1 MMKVTLSIFTLMNLL
16 ATSEELAVL
25 RQRASMAGEMG
36 VTASVSL
43 AWHLRQRDAQAALA
57 QAGVAEQALLA
68 DPSVPAVLKQ
78 RLGARLLLLRAEL
91 RWLAADL
98 PGASEDLR
106 EADAIF
112 CSVGDDIGHGD
123 CSWLEAFVMDD
134 LGQGQAARRALADAL
149 AAYQAGG
156 DSLRLAQT
164 QARQIRAL
172 AFSDLTA
179 AAAGL
184 RQQFPA
190 GSDQALPPELALF
203 VVVARGLVEAMTND
217 LGGAIQHF
225 MQAHTLAQAFG
236 QARIASIMANNVADT
251 FVRLGDFE
259 LGLEWHER
267 ALQLA
272 RRHAWP
278 GSLGTA
284 LSKLGD
290 VLRMLGRFDEAR
302 NFLLESE
309 AQLARLSGS
318 RPFCTV
324 LNVLG
329 LLALDCGEPAE
340 ALPRFQ
346 ALEIHAQASM
356 AADMLEYAWRGQAAS
371 YLGLGRVEEAQA
383 CANVAMQQARAQ
395 GDNFGQIRALTLL
408 AQASDGAAALA
419 FLQQALRLGQGIQGY
434 APSAELHRELAKA
447 HAACGDFEAA
457 YASALA
463 AQEAHAKTHT
473 AALEQR
479 SLALQIQHQLD
490 RARAEAA
497 HHRQAAAALQ
507 ASLGVLE
514 GLGAIGREIT
524 ASLDTQAVLFA
535 LRQHV
540 NELLD
545 APCFVIYVMD
555 ERSGEL
561 TMALGIENG
570 IPLEPDRLTLNDPE
584 RVVARC
590 ARERA
595 EIVMNLVPDGLDE
608 GPQVWPGTMET
619 WSLLYGPLLAG
630 ERLIGVMTIQSPQRD
645 AYGERELAIF
655 RTLCAYGAIALDNA
669 AAYAQAASAQQRADL
684 ALNRLKQTQDELI
697 HHEKL
702 ASLGALVAGIAHEL
716 NTPIGNSLLVAST
729 LRDSSQHLL
738 RQLDA
743 GVLRRSELSRYAHSL
758 GDSAGLLSRNIEKA
772 AELVSSFKQLAV
784 DQTSDQRRQFDL
796 AQVCAEVALTLR
808 QRVSLA
814 GHRMEIDVPAGLQ
827 MDSYPGPLGQVISNL
842 IINSLVH
849 GLRERRDG
857 LIRLSATPAEADT
870 GVALVCL
877 RFADDGVGIPPQ
889 HLERVFDPFFT
900 TRLGQGGSGLGL
912 HICYNIVRSML
923 GGNIAVSSPPGGGA
937 AFEIIM
943 PCVAPQRLSA

>member
-1 MMKVTLSIFTLMNLL
+1 MNLL

-25 RQRASMAGEMG
+25 QQRASLAGEVG

-43 AWHLRQRDAQAALA
+43 AWHLRQRDGEAALA
-57 QAGVAEQALLA
+57 QADMAELALLA
-68 DPSVPAVLKQ
+68 DETLPAVLRQ
-78 RLGARLLLLRAEL
+78 CLGARLLLLRAEL

-98 PGASEDLR
+98 QGASLALR
-106 EADAIF
+106 EADARF
-112 CSVGDDIGHGD
+112 LAVGDDIGRGD
-123 CSWLEAFVMDD
+123 CSWLDAAVLDD
-134 LGQGQAARRALADAL
+134 LGQGQAAMSALDEAQ

-156 DSLRLAQT
+156 DGLRVGQV

-172 AFSDLTA
+172 AFSDLA
-179 AAAGL
+179 AAAEAL
-184 RQQFPA
+184 RRQFPA
-190 GSDQALPPELALF
+190 ASEQALPPELGLF
-203 VVVARGLVEAMTND
+203 VAVARGLVEAMTND
-217 LGGAIQHF
+217 LGSAIQHF
-225 MQAHTLAQAFG
+225 MQAHTLAQGFG
-236 QARIASIMANNVADT
+236 QARLASIMANNVADT

-259 LGLEWHER
+259 HGLEWHER

-278 GSLGTA
+278 ASLGTA

-290 VLRMLGRFDEAR
+290 VLRLLGRFDEAR
-302 NFLLESE
+302 SFLLESE
-309 AQLARLSGS
+309 AQLACLSGS
-318 RPFCTV
+318 RPFSTV

-346 ALEIHAQASM
+346 ALEVHAQASM
-356 AADMLEYAWRGQAAS
+356 AADMLEFAWRGQAAS
-371 YLGLGRVEEAQA
+371 YLGLGLIEEAQA
-383 CANVAMQQARAQ
+383 CANKALQQACAQ
-395 GDNFGQIRALTLL
+395 GDSVGQIRALSLL
-408 AQASDGAAALA
+408 AQASDGPAALA
-419 FLQQALRLGQGIQGY
+419 FLQQAQRLGQGIQGY
-434 APSAELHRELAKA
+434 ATPADLHRQLAKA
-447 HAACGDFEAA
+447 HAACGDYEAA

-463 AQEAHAKTHT
+463 AQEAHTKTHT
-473 AALEQR
+473 AALERR

-490 RARAEAA
+490 SARAEAA

-507 ASLGVLE
+507 ASIGVLE
-514 GLGAIGREIT
+514 SLGAIGREIT
-524 ASLDTQAVLFA
+524 ASLDTQAVLAA

-545 APCFVIYVMD
+545 AACFVIYLMD
-555 ERSGEL
+555 EPSAEL
-561 TMALGIENG
+561 AMAVGVENG
-570 IPLEPDRLTLNDPE
+570 QALEPDRLALNDPE

-595 EIVMNLVPDGLDE
+595 EIVLNLAPDGLDE
-608 GPQVWPGTMET
+608 VPEVWPGTLET

-655 RTLCAYGAIALDNA
+655 RALCAYGAIALDNA
-669 AAYAQAASAQQRADL
+669 AAYAQAASAQRRADL

-729 LRDSSQHLL
+729 LRDSSLHLL
-738 RQLDA
+738 RQLEA
-743 GVLRRSELSRYAHSL
+743 GALRRSELTQYAHSL

-796 AQVCAEVALTLR
+796 AKVCAEVALTLR
-808 QRVSLA
+808 QRVNLA

-849 GLRERRDG
+849 GLRERLDG
-857 LIRLSATPAEADT
+857 VIRLSAVPAETDA
-870 GVALVCL
+870 GLALVCL
-877 RFADDGVGIPPQ
+877 RFSDDGVGIPAQ

-937 AFEIIM
+937 AFEIVM
-943 PCVAPQRLSA
+943 PCVAPQRLSV